1 MDIKDAEVA
10 PETGDVPSESAAWY
24 SCILCGL
31 PFGVWIRLGIMML
44 LQYAIWGAWAP
55 VLSMYLGE
63 LGFSGK
69 AIGAIYS
76 LLYLA
81 CIVTPFVGGQF
92 ADRWVPTQYV
102 IALLH
107 FVSGAFMWYAAGA
120 KDFHSLWPL
129 MLIAGLAYAP
139 TLALT
144 NSLAFKHLTDTERQF
159 GSVRVFGTIGWII
172 AGLLLTQ
179 WRGGTLA
186 PMGIPTWADQ
196 SDCLIMAAVFSL
208 ALALF
213 SLLLPHTPPTKEA
226 ANPWAFLD
234 ALKMLKNP
242 SFLAFI
248 VIAFIV
254 ATELQFYYI
263 LTAPFLEAL
272 GISPTRVPGLM
283 TIAQVAEIFVMAVAL
298 PIVLP
303 KLGVGKTL
311 AIGVISWPIRYVI
324 FAIGNPVWLV
334 VASLALHGLCY
345 VFFFTVS
352 MVYVDSV
359 ASDQIRHSA
368 QSLITLV
375 TLGLGNYVGS
385 FFTGFVKD
393 YFTTGAGDTAVVNW
407 QMIFVIPIVLTV
419 LCALAFLIFF
429 KEPAKGEKIA

>member
-1 MDIKDAEVA
+1 MSTLDNS
-10 PETGDVPSESAAWY
+10 PEAGPVESGGGPWY

-31 PFGVWIRLGIMML
+31 PFGIWIRLGIMML

-55 VLSMYLGE
+55 VLSMYLTE

-69 AIGAIYS
+69 AIGMVYS

-81 CIVTPFVGGQF
+81 CIITPIIGGQF

-102 IALLH
+102 VALLH
-107 FVSGAFMWYAAGA
+107 CVSGLLMWFAAGA
-120 KDFHSLWPL
+120 KEANGLWPL
-129 MLIAGLAYAP
+129 MLVAGLAYAP

-144 NSLAFKHLTDTERQF
+144 NSLAFKHLTNTERQF

-172 AGLLLTQ
+172 AGVLLTQ
-179 WRGGTLA
+179 WRLGGLGFA
-186 PMGIPTWADQ
+186 GLRAWPDQ
-196 SDCLIMAAVFSL
+196 SDCLVMAAVFSF
-208 ALALF
+208 ALAVFALV
-213 SLLLPHTPPTKEA
+213 LPHTPPTKEA
-226 ANPWAFLD
+226 TNPWAFLE
-234 ALKMLKNP
+234 ARKMLRNP

-248 VIAFIV
+248 VIAFVV

-263 LTAPFLEAL
+263 LTAPFLQSL
-272 GISPTRVPGLM
+272 GIDQAQVPRLM
-283 TIAQVAEIFVMAVAL
+283 TIAQVAEIFVMAIAL

-303 KLGVGKTL
+303 RLGVGKTL

-324 FAIGNPVWLV
+324 FAIGGPVWLV
-334 VASLALHGLCY
+334 VGSLALHGLCY

-352 MVYVDSV
+352 MVYVDNV
-359 ASDQIRHSA
+359 ASDGIRHSA

-393 YFTTGAGDTAVVNW
+393 YFTTGTGDAAVTNW
-407 QMIFVIPIVLTV
+407 QMVFVIPIVLTV
-419 LCALAFLIFF
+419 LCALAFLLFF